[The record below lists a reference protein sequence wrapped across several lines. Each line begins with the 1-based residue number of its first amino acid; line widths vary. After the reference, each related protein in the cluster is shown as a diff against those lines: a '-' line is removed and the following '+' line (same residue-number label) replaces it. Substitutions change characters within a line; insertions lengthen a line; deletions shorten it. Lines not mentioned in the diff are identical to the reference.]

1 MKEFKMYSKVKDLLL
16 KGFSERKTSEMLG
29 INRKTV
35 NRYHNMTLDED
46 VDKTARPLI
55 RIIKTFL
62 NTVLF

>member
-1 MKEFKMYSKVKDLLL
+1 MYSKVKDLLL

>member
-1 MKEFKMYSKVKDLLL
+1 MYSKVKDLLL

-46 VDKTARPLI
+46 VDKTKRPLI

>member
-1 MKEFKMYSKVKDLLL
+1 MKEFKMYSKIKDLLL

>member
-1 MKEFKMYSKVKDLLL
+1 MYSKVKDLLL

-29 INRKTV
+29 INRKTM

>member
-46 VDKTARPLI
+46 VDKTKRPLI

>member
-1 MKEFKMYSKVKDLLL
+1 
-16 KGFSERKTSEMLG
+16 MLG